1 MYKYKFVKI
10 IVLVV
15 LLAVP
20 VVLFFLPIDFFD
32 QGTSLCPSKR
42 WLDIECLGCGLTR
55 AVMHFIHF
63 DFQGAWAFNK
73 LSFIVVPAGALYWI
87 YQVRKIVKDL
97 KNENS

>member
-10 IVLVV
+10 SVLIVLLV
-15 LLAVP
+15 LP
-20 VVLFFLPIDFFD
+20 VVLFFLPMDFFD
-32 QGTSLCPSKR
+32 QGTSICPSKR

-73 LSFIVVPAGALYWI
+73 LSFIVVPAAGLYWV
-87 YQVRKIVKDL
+87 YQVRKIAQDL
-97 KNENS
+97 QTQNS